1 MAFLNPVPGQEYSVK
16 YVNMVT
22 GCCISLLHRRTF
34 QGRQPGGVQCHEM
47 CALCTEADPKDIQSG
62 RTGIPAGGAEGMS
75 LQCDRRQGGKAASAF
90 FYDRDDLRAGY
101 SLSRSGE

>member
-1 MAFLNPVPGQEYSVK
+1 MAASA
-16 YVNMVT
+16 
-22 GCCISLLHRRTF
+22 LLHRRTF

-47 CALCTEADPKDIQSG
+47 CALCAEADPEDIQSG